1 MGEVTCS
8 SDSISFKMAKIS
20 IIFSTIALCLLT
32 KVFAFDD
39 IVNESLEDQERNYQ
53 ARKLAE
59 EYIWKQVDPQEEKWP
74 HKEAGIIY
82 KKFTCIANFNKM
94 KKFRQN

>member
-1 MGEVTCS
+1 
-8 SDSISFKMAKIS
+8 MAKIS

-32 KVFAFDD
+32 RVFAFDD
-39 IVNESLEDQERNYQ
+39 FVNESLEDRDRNYE

-59 EYIWKQVDPQEEKWP
+59 EYIWKQVDPQEQKWP

-82 KKFTCIANFNKM
+82 NKIII
-94 KKFRQN
+94 